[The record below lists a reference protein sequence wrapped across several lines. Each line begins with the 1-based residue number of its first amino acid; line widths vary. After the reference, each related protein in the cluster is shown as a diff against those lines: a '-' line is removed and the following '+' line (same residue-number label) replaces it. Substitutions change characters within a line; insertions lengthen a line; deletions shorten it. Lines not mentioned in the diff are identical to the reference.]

1 MKKLL
6 FCLLILF
13 LSGCSLNYRLEINED
28 NNFNEIVSFSDKN
41 SNLMKQNEDLD
52 VAFDLLKDY
61 YKNHEGIYPGVNVPK
76 KFKRINDGDTSFA
89 SLLMKKK
96 SLTELD
102 NSLYLNRFFNLIE
115 LNNNSNIVSL
125 YFYDFNY
132 EKLENML
139 NEKNININDVNLRI
153 KCIYEVEYS
162 NHDYYDENNNEYVWN
177 LDSNDDVI
185 INLEFEKDKYTYE
198 ALPIKKNRRLNQIK
212 LVKRNKYFMDVTE
225 NYQEEWK
232 NAAVS
237 MRIINKNKKALRK
250 IRNNYS
256 VSNLYITNTGE
267 LHLMDFDELIKKNY
281 ISELD
286 EPVKFIKR
294 NIVTRVIKRKTK
306 KLRKIK
312 NLSKDE
318 IYRKLYVKYAKKVKK
333 GK

>member
-1 MKKLL
+1 MI
-6 FCLLILF
+6 FY
-13 LSGCSLNYRLEINED
+13 SLG
-28 NNFNEIVSFSDKN
+28 NFI
-41 SNLMKQNEDLD
+41 
-52 VAFDLLKDY
+52 FDTDFQRAQKGTD
-61 YKNHEGIYPGVNVPK
+61 EG
-76 KFKRINDGDTSFA
+76 
-89 SLLMKKK
+89 L
-96 SLTELD
+96 
-102 NSLYLNRFFNLIE
+102 
-115 LNNNSNIVSL
+115 
-125 YFYDFNY
+125 
-132 EKLENML
+132 
-139 NEKNININDVNLRI
+139 
-153 KCIYEVEYS
+153 
-162 NHDYYDENNNEYVWN
+162 
-177 LDSNDDVI
+177 I

>member
-177 LDSNDDVI
+177 LDKDVSVSFKYNLGEKKDLVTNNNIVDDTIGEI
-185 INLEFEKDKYTYE
+185 I
-198 ALPIKKNRRLNQIK
+198 
-212 LVKRNKYFMDVTE
+212 
-225 NYQEEWK
+225 
-232 NAAVS
+232 
-237 MRIINKNKKALRK
+237 
-250 IRNNYS
+250 YS
-256 VSNLYITNTGE
+256 VTGME
-267 LHLMDFDELIKKNY
+267 KN
-281 ISELD
+281 EEND
-286 EPVKFIKR
+286 
-294 NIVTRVIKRKTK
+294 
-306 KLRKIK
+306 
-312 NLSKDE
+312 
-318 IYRKLYVKYAKKVKK
+318 KKVKNYSIIALFGISFILILLIILIIK
-333 GK
+333 KKITKNDEI